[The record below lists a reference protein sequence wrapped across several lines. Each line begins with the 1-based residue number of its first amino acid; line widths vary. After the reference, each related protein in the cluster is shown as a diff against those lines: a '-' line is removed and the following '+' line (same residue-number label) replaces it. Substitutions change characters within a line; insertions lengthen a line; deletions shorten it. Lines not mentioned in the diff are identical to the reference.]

1 MTDQEVAA
9 IEASAAAGTAIGGEL
24 ALAVLKAG
32 SAELPRVFAAAAGLK
47 QRRFGNTAHLCSIM
61 NARCGACPEDCAFCA
76 QAACHATGVDTY
88 GLAGASAIHAEFAEA
103 EKLPVSHF
111 GVVTSGGA
119 LNDAEVERV
128 AEAFRSKKSA
138 GLHWCG
144 SLGCLSEAQLARL
157 KAAGMKR
164 FHHNLETAESY
175 FPTIC
180 TTHTYA
186 DRLATLRAAKRAGLE
201 LCCGGILGLGETLE
215 QRVEFAQIVARE
227 PVDSIPLNFLVA
239 IPGTRLEGAPPM
251 RPLEIL
257 RAVAMFRL
265 VNPAAEI
272 KVCAGRLLLRDMQS
286 MIFLA
291 GASGM
296 MVGRLLTVAGRDVE
310 TDLQMLRDL
319 ELTTERC
326 C

>member
-1 MTDQEVAA
+1 MTDTELAA
-9 IEASAAAGTAIGGEL
+9 VENCAAAGTAVGGGL
-24 ALAVLKAG
+24 ALALLKA
-32 SAELPRVFAAAAGLK
+32 SNAELPRVFAAAAGLK
-47 QRRFGNTAHLCSIM
+47 QRHFGNTVHLCSIM
-61 NARCGACPEDCAFCA
+61 NARCGACSEDCAFCA

-88 GLAGASAIHAEFAEA
+88 GLAGTPAIHAEFAEA

-119 LNDAEVERV
+119 LTDAEVERV
-128 AEAFRSKKSA
+128 AEAFRSKQA
-138 GLHWCG
+138 EGMHWCG
-144 SLGCLSEAQLARL
+144 SLGCLNEAQLARL
-157 KAAGMKR
+157 QAAGMKR

-175 FPTIC
+175 FPSIC

-186 DRLATLRAAKRAGLE
+186 DRLATLRAAKKVGLE
-201 LCCGGILGLGETLE
+201 VCCGGILGLGETLE

-227 PVDSIPLNFLVA
+227 QVDSIPLNFLVA
-239 IPGTRLEGAPPM
+239 ILGTRLEGTPPM
-251 RPLEIL
+251 PPMDIL
-257 RAVAMFRL
+257 RTVAMFRL

-272 KVCAGRLLLRDMQS
+272 KVCAGRLLLRDMQA

-296 MVGRLLTVAGRDVE
+296 MVGRLLTVAGRNVDA
-310 TDLQMLRDL
+310 DLQMLRDL
-319 ELTTERC
+319 ELETERC

>member
-1 MTDQEVAA
+1 MTHQELTA
-9 IEASAAAGTAIGGEL
+9 IETHAAAGTPISAEF
-24 ALAVLKAG
+24 ALAVLKAAP
-32 SAELPRVFAAAAGLK
+32 AELPRIFAAAAGLK
-47 QRRFGNTAHLCSIM
+47 LRRFGDTVHLCSIM
-61 NARCGACPEDCAFCA
+61 NARCGACSEDCAFCA
-76 QAACHATGVDTY
+76 QAACHATNTETY
-88 GLAGASAIHAEFAEA
+88 GLRSAELIHAEFAEA

-128 AEAFRSKKSA
+128 AEAFRSKSSD

-144 SLGCLSEAQLARL
+144 SLGCLNEAQLARL

-175 FPTIC
+175 FPSVC

-186 DRLATLRAAKRAGLE
+186 DRLVTLRAAKKVGLE
-201 LCCGGILGLGETLE
+201 VCCGGILGLGETLE
-215 QRVEFAQIVARE
+215 QRVEFAEIVARE
-227 PVDSIPLNFLVA
+227 QVDSIPLNFLVA
-239 IPGTRLEGAPPM
+239 IPGTRLEGTPPM
-251 RPLEIL
+251 QPLEIL
-257 RAVAMFRL
+257 RTVAMFRL

-272 KVCAGRLLLRDMQS
+272 KVCAGRLLLRDMQA
-286 MIFLA
+286 MLFFA

-296 MVGRLLTVAGRDVE
+296 MVGRLLTVAGRNVE
-310 TDLQMLRDL
+310 ADLQMLRDL
-319 ELTTERC
+319 ELEPERC